1 MDSITRIAREPATSV
16 RQTLGGV
23 TSVTT
28 SNLIHM
34 PWVQNHKLTVRR
46 NGLGNGLVVAFL
58 TSFLWFLTSPAAEL
72 LPIEDFCR
80 PPTLNRVRLSP
91 LGRHMAAITS
101 EHGKQYILLS
111 DLVSG
116 KLTRLPVPRL
126 LGFQWLTEERLLCHS
141 GGTLLGEMFAVNID
155 GTQTKVLVQPILTQ
169 LIASKGFRGHIFEVL
184 GGVPR
189 SESVLVADYLVTPSN
204 LGMYPHPDVQR
215 LNYFTGALALEEK
228 NPGNVVKWLVDNEGI
243 VRAGILRD
251 KDTVQ
256 LLYRHSKTEPWAV
269 VHTSTRDESDLLPVR
284 FGAGGELYVFSHNG
298 GDVLGLYTFD
308 LEAKRVDK
316 CLCRDEQFDL
326 VTAAFSPTGTL
337 LGAFCEAERI
347 KFKPVDEEYRKVQAR
362 LDAAMPET
370 INLPVSM
377 SVDGAKILY
386 RSFSDRDPGAYYLV
400 DPVKN
405 EFGIIGRS
413 ASWLKPELMAA
424 VQPIE
429 YAARDGLTI
438 HGYLTIPPGAAA
450 TNLPLIIMPHG
461 GPAARDSWR
470 YEPEVQFLANRGYAV
485 LQVNFRG
492 SAGYGLKFL
501 RAGFKEWGGK
511 MQDDITDAV
520 HWAVA
525 RGLADGHRVGI
536 FGASYGGYAALMG
549 LIATPDLFRCAICY
563 AGVTDVR
570 SITQK
575 SSLRGQFREDFEHIT
590 REHIG
595 DYRADKRHLQEI
607 SPVNLADKIQAPIL
621 LAYGARD
628 PIVDIEQGRTF
639 AKALK
644 KNKKEFELIVEENEG
659 HGFTREG
666 ARSNLLFRIELF
678 LNKNLSE

>member
-1 MDSITRIAREPATSV
+1 MAA
-16 RQTLGGV
+16 
-23 TSVTT
+23 
-28 SNLIHM
+28 
-34 PWVQNHKLTVRR
+34 
-46 NGLGNGLVVAFL
+46 L
-58 TSFLWFLTSPAAEL
+58 TSEK
-72 LPIEDFCR
+72 
-80 PPTLNRVRLSP
+80 
-91 LGRHMAAITS
+91 
-101 EHGKQYILLS
+101 GKQYILLS
-111 DLVSG
+111 DLISG

-126 LGFQWLTEERLLCHS
+126 LTFHWLTEERLLCYS
-141 GGTLLGEMFAVNID
+141 GGPLLGEMFAVNID
-155 GTQTKVLVQPILTQ
+155 GTQTKVLLQPALTQ
-169 LIASKGFRGHIFEVL
+169 VIASKGSRAHVFELLGVL
-184 GGVPR
+184 PR
-189 SESVLVADYLVTPSN
+189 SDSILVADYSVTPSS
-204 LGMYPHPDVQR
+204 LGMYHHPEVQR
-215 LNYFTGALALEEK
+215 LNYFTGALVLEEK
-228 NPGNVVKWLVDNEGI
+228 NPGNVVRWLVDNVGT
-243 VRAGILRD
+243 VRAGISRD

-256 LLYRHSKTEPWAV
+256 LLYRHSMKEPWAV
-269 VHTSTRDESDLLPVR
+269 IHTSTRDESDLLPVR
-284 FGAGGELYVFSHNG
+284 FGAAGQLYVFSHNG
-298 GDVLGLYTFD
+298 GDVLGLYSFD
-308 LEAKRVDK
+308 LEAKRLGK
-316 CLCRDEQFDL
+316 CLCSDEQFDL
-326 VTAAFSPTGTL
+326 VTAAFSPTGNL
-337 LGAFCEAERI
+337 LGAFYEGERI
-347 KFKPVDEEYRKVQAR
+347 KFKPVDDEYRKVQAR

-377 SVDGAKILY
+377 SLDGAKILY

-400 DPVKN
+400 DAMKN
-405 EFGIIGRS
+405 EFGIVGRS
-413 ASWLKPELMAA
+413 ALWLKPELMAA

-520 HWAVA
+520 RWAVA
-525 RGLADGHRVGI
+525 KGVADGHRVGV

-549 LIATPDLFRCAICY
+549 LIATPELFKCAICY

-570 SITQK
+570 RIIQK
-575 SSLRGQFREDFEHIT
+575 SNLRGQFREDFEQIT

-607 SPVNLADKIQAPIL
+607 SPVNLANKIQAPIL

-628 PIVDIEQGRTF
+628 PIVDIEQGRVF

-644 KNKKEFELIVEENEG
+644 QNKKEFELIVEEKEG
-659 HGFTREG
+659 HGFTSEG
-666 ARSNLLFRIELF
+666 ARSNLLSRIELF
-678 LNKNLSE
+678 LKKNLNE